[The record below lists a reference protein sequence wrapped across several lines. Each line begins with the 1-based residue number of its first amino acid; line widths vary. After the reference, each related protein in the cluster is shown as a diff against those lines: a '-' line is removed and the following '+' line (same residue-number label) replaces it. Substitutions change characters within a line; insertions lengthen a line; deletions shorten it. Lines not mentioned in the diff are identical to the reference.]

1 MGQPCKW
8 CGAPLTFRRSG
19 ERWIALEDGDLGL
32 PARELDQV
40 TGLTAENLKPHI
52 DTLSRY
58 GIATLTEDFDGRWW
72 VATRPIDG
80 WPFWSDLKSYCDRTG
95 LGLSAF
101 ITELRFNLM
110 D

>member
-40 TGLTAENLKPHI
+40 TGLTAENLKTPYRHSFEI
-52 DTLSRY
+52 RHRY
-58 GIATLTEDFDGRWW
+58 L
-72 VATRPIDG
+72 
-80 WPFWSDLKSYCDRTG
+80 DRG
-95 LGLSAF
+95 L
-101 ITELRFNLM
+101 
-110 D
+110 